1 MDLAGLSKGMKM
13 LEEEAK
19 AEGKRPRAYPSKL
32 SLEKLD
38 RATQHAMALLDKF
51 KSECCHLR
59 AARISPHMKHHHRY
73 DDLAAKLN
81 RSYEELGTLV
91 EALTGTQETRK

>member
-1 MDLAGLSKGMKM
+1 M
-13 LEEEAK
+13 LNNK
-19 AEGKRPRAYPSKL
+19 KRGGGDRQKAYPAKL
-32 SLEKLD
+32 TLEKLD

-91 EALTGTQETRK
+91 EALTGTRETRK

>member
-1 MDLAGLSKGMKM
+1 M

-19 AEGKRPRAYPSKL
+19 AENEPLRAYPSKL
-32 SLEKLD
+32 TLEKLD
-38 RATQHAMALLDKF
+38 RATQHAMDLLDKF

-59 AARISPHMKHHHRY
+59 AARISPRLEQHHRY
-73 DDLAAKLN
+73 DALAEKLN

-91 EALTGTQETRK
+91 EALTGNQKTRK